1 MMQYKEYIFRG
12 FPDGL
17 DYCIKRSTKQNR
29 RVAQH
34 TGFGDAVVALSNARG
49 GKILTASLNPAYKQ
63 LKKLMIESVLVEQNP
78 TKWNFY
84 VGQSYD
90 NESLERNSGMIVTP
104 NYVTDDYLSLNP
116 NKFAQVSVPD
126 SYITTQ
132 TVGASKKARI
142 DNTEKLK
149 KFIKSF
155 GLPVIDLNEAK
166 RYNLNELAYIV
177 NNAKY
182 HVAIDSG
189 TTHFAL
195 TIKPKDDVVI
205 CLNKDRLTGVGKKW
219 IEKSYNYEFI

>member
-1 MMQYKEYIFRG
+1 MMQYKEYIIRG
-12 FPDGL
+12 FSDGL
-17 DYCIKRSTKQNR
+17 DYCIERSTKRNI
-29 RVAQH
+29 RVSQH

-49 GKILTASLNPAYKQ
+49 GKILTSALNPAYKQ
-63 LKKLMIESVLVEQNP
+63 LKKMMTESVIVDQNP

-90 NESLERNSGMIVTP
+90 NESLKRNSGMIVSHQ
-104 NYVTDDYLSLNP
+104 YVTDDYMTLNQS
-116 NKFAQVSVPD
+116 KFKQVAVPD

-142 DNTEKLK
+142 DNTEELK

-177 NNAKY
+177 SNAKY

-195 TIKPKDDVVI
+195 TIKPQDDVVI
-205 CLNKDRLTGVGKKW
+205 CLNKDRISSVGKMW
-219 IEKSYNYEFI
+219 IERNYNYEFI